1 MNLINKLEKMQ
12 EKREKN
18 LEDIARKSGRDIK
31 TINNDVIQMDIFKA
45 QMDNLQA
52 EIDYF
57 SK

>member
-1 MNLINKLEKMQ
+1 MNLLNKLDKL
-12 EKREKN
+12 RERREAN
-18 LEDIARKSGRDIK
+18 LEKIAKKLGRDIK